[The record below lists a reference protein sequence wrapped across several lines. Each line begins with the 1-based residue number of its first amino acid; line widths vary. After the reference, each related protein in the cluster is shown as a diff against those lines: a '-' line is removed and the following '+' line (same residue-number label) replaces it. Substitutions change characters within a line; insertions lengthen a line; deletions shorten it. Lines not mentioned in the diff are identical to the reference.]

1 MTSVLIHP
9 LAGALSAYGIGLA
22 DVIAMREAAVEAP
35 LTAALAASLRGEAFR
50 PMEESARAELSAQGA
65 PSAAPE
71 GIGATRRV
79 HLRYEGTDTPGS
91 RHRNAAARRRR
102 PGWLWQRAAYHR
114 LAATTSALRAD
125 GTGRAC
131 FPEPDERVQMFTAGH
146 ALPAAAR
153 ALAVIGSLGTWNTI
167 PFGLTRDFDLGV

>member
-50 PMEESARAELSAQGA
+50 PMEESARAELSAQGV

-114 LAATTSALRAD
+114 LVATTSAVRAD

-131 FPEPDERVQMFTAGH
+131 FPRTGRTRSNVHGRAGS
-146 ALPAAAR
+146 AAAR
-153 ALAVIGSLGTWNTI
+153 ALAVIGSLGNVEHDPVRTH
-167 PFGLTRDFDLGV
+167 

>member
-35 LTAALAASLRGEAFR
+35 LTAALAASLRGEACR
-50 PMEESARAELSAQGA
+50 RMEESARAELSAQGA

-102 PGWLWQRAAYHR
+102 PG
-114 LAATTSALRAD
+114 
-125 GTGRAC
+125 
-131 FPEPDERVQMFTAGH
+131 
-146 ALPAAAR
+146 
-153 ALAVIGSLGTWNTI
+153 
-167 PFGLTRDFDLGV
+167 